1 MFIELQGFKTH
12 GEEPFDENN
21 PEHLIILEELKKKSI
36 NSKFNER
43 IINGWTISDVK
54 KRNKAIENKL
64 NYLEIYKNIFNVEE
78 IINLINQFIG
88 KTALHIVE
96 IDNQNF

>member
-1 MFIELQGFKTH
+1 MVEQSIYLDDTIVSNFFYSEKGQLVPKR
-12 GEEPFDENN
+12 
-21 PEHLIILEELKKKSI
+21 LSLKFL
-36 NSKFNER
+36 SKHP
-43 IINGWTISDVK
+43 
-54 KRNKAIENKL
+54 
-64 NYLEIYKNIFNVEE
+64 EIYKNIFNKEE